1 MTRNTDMRC
10 EPIPTVRAWAAQRDR
25 ALQLAAPGRFALPL
39 RRMRYEYTPEQ
50 LAWRDEVRAFCAA
63 HVTDALRAELRL
75 AGNEGD
81 GPLAK
86 AFHRTLFEQGWWGV
100 GWPKEFGGMGKA
112 AVEQYVFIDEMQM
125 AGAPAMNL
133 SITSVA
139 PTILREGTDAQKAT
153 WLPQILRGEIEFA
166 VAYSEPNAGTDLA
179 ALSTRAELVGDE
191 WVING
196 QKIWNTGAHT
206 ATHNWVAVRT
216 EPEARKHQGISMIIV
231 PMNTPGIEVQG
242 IWTMSNIRTNAV
254 FFDDVRVPRDHLIG
268 ERGMGFYY
276 AMMALDF
283 ERIQIGCVGM
293 LARLL
298 EELKDVVRRTTRDGR
313 VLGAIPWVRRAV
325 ADLEMRVE
333 VGRQIGLLNAWL
345 IDQGIVPT
353 KEGSM
358 SKVYVSELNAH
369 FASFGL
375 DILGLAGQLGPDDE
389 TAPLHGRLQWLY
401 TIAPM
406 QRFGGGTNEIQR
418 VIIAQRGLGLTRK

>member
-1 MTRNTDMRC
+1 MSG
-10 EPIPTVRAWAAQRDR
+10 EPIPTVRAWVAQRDR

-39 RRMRYEYTPEQ
+39 QRMRYEYTPEQ

-86 AFHRTLFEQGWWGV
+86 AFHRTLFDQGWWGV

-153 WLPQILRGEIEFA
+153 WLPQILRGDIEFA

-313 VLGAIPWVRRAV
+313 VLGAIPWVRRAI

-369 FASFGL
+369 FASVGL
-375 DILGLAGQLGPDDE
+375 DILGLAGQLGPNDE

-418 VIIAQRGLGLTRK
+418 IIIAQRGLGLPRK

>member
-1 MTRNTDMRC
+1 
-10 EPIPTVRAWAAQRDR
+10 VRARVAQRDR

-39 RRMRYEYTPEQ
+39 RRMRYEYTQEQ

-86 AFHRTLFEQGWWGV
+86 AFHRTLFDQGWWGV

-153 WLPQILRGEIEFA
+153 WLPQILRGDIEFA

-313 VLGAIPWVRRAV
+313 VLGAIPWVRRAI

-369 FASFGL
+369 FASVGL
-375 DILGLAGQLGPDDE
+375 DILGLAGQLGPNDE

-418 VIIAQRGLGLTRK
+418 IIIAQRGLGLPRK

>member
-1 MTRNTDMRC
+1 
-10 EPIPTVRAWAAQRDR
+10 
-25 ALQLAAPGRFALPL
+25 
-39 RRMRYEYTPEQ
+39 MRYEYTPEQ

-100 GWPKEFGGMGKA
+100 GWPREFGGMGKA
-112 AVEQYVFIDEMQM
+112 AVEQYAFIDEMQM

-153 WLPQILRGEIEFA
+153 WLPQILRGDIEFA

-369 FASFGL
+369 FASVGL
-375 DILGLAGQLGPDDE
+375 DILGLAGQLGPNDD

-418 VIIAQRGLGLTRK
+418 IIIAQRGLGLPRK

>member
-1 MTRNTDMRC
+1 
-10 EPIPTVRAWAAQRDR
+10 
-25 ALQLAAPGRFALPL
+25 
-39 RRMRYEYTPEQ
+39 MRYEYSPEQ
-50 LAWRDEVRAFCAA
+50 VAWRDEVRAFCKR
-63 HVTDALRAELRL
+63 HVSEALRAEMRQ

-86 AFHRTLFEQGWWGV
+86 AFHRQLFEKGWWGV
-100 GWPKEFGGMGKA
+100 GWPKDFGGMGKA
-112 AVEQYVFIDEMQM
+112 AVEQYIFIEEMQM

-133 SITSVA
+133 SVTSVA
-139 PTILREGTDAQKAT
+139 PTILREGTEEQKAKF
-153 WLPQILRGEIEFA
+153 LPPILKGEFDFA

-179 ALSTRAELVGDE
+179 ALTTRAELDGDE
-191 WVING
+191 WVVNG

-216 EPEARKHQGISMIIV
+216 EPDKPKHQGISMMIV
-231 PMNTPGIEVQG
+231 PMKTPGIEVQG

-254 FFDDVRVPRDHLIG
+254 FFDNVRVPRDHLIG
-268 ERGMGFYY
+268 QRGMGFYY

-293 LARLL
+293 LQRLF
-298 EELKDVVRRTTRDGR
+298 EELKAYVRRTRRDGKP
-313 VLGAIPWVRRAV
+313 LGAVPWVRRAM
-325 ADLEMRVE
+325 ADLDVRIE
-333 VGRQIGLLNAWL
+333 VGRQLGLLNAWL
-345 IDQGIVPT
+345 IDQGQVPT

-369 FASFGL
+369 MATVGME
-375 DILGLAGQLGPDDE
+375 IMGVAGQLAPDDPA
-389 TAPLHGRLQWLY
+389 APLHGRLQWLY

-418 VIIAQRGLGLTRK
+418 MIIAQRGLGLPRK

>member
-1 MTRNTDMRC
+1 
-10 EPIPTVRAWAAQRDR
+10 
-25 ALQLAAPGRFALPL
+25 
-39 RRMRYEYTPEQ
+39 MRYEYSPEQ
-50 LAWRDEVRAFCAA
+50 VAWRDEVRAFCKR
-63 HVTDALRAELRL
+63 HVSEALRAEMRE

-86 AFHRTLFEQGWWGV
+86 AFHRQLFEKGWWGV
-100 GWPKEFGGMGKA
+100 GWPKDFGGMGKA
-112 AVEQYVFIDEMQM
+112 AVEQYIFIEEMQM

-133 SITSVA
+133 SVTSVA
-139 PTILREGTDAQKAT
+139 PTILREGTEEQKAKF
-153 WLPQILRGEIEFA
+153 LPPILKGEYDFA

-179 ALSTRAELVGDE
+179 ALTTRAELDGDE
-191 WVING
+191 WVVNG

-216 EPEARKHQGISMIIV
+216 EPDKPKHQGISMMIV
-231 PMNTPGIEVQG
+231 PMKTPGIEVQG

-254 FFDDVRVPRDHLIG
+254 FFDNVRVPRDHLIG
-268 ERGMGFYY
+268 QRGMGFYY

-293 LARLL
+293 LQRLF
-298 EELKDVVRRTTRDGR
+298 EELKAYVRRTRRDGKP
-313 VLGAIPWVRRAV
+313 LGTVPWVRRAMAELDV
-325 ADLEMRVE
+325 RIE
-333 VGRQIGLLNAWL
+333 VGRQLGLLNAWL
-345 IDQGIVPT
+345 IDQGQVPT

-369 FASFGL
+369 MATVGME
-375 DILGLAGQLGPDDE
+375 IMGVAGQLAPDDPA
-389 TAPLHGRLQWLY
+389 APLHGRLQWLY

-418 VIIAQRGLGLTRK
+418 MIIAQRGLGLPRK